1 MVVHSAIVFVPLFP
15 QHVAH
20 VRWLE
25 VPSAERRPLV
35 SLFLQLLGSS
45 GRPEEPWAIKS
56 RAAALVAEVIRQEG
70 PALWQEVLPPLRTMA
85 LEGPAPAETVAMLL
99 RWLPEDVTVHN
110 EDLDGEAGKEWLK
123 TKQPAFPQDAIM
135 DNASGACVI
144 HVWDWDDVSIWSHAD
159 SLRTQSPVSSLTSCV
174 CVGSF
179 VPPILCDHLPVLC
192 TEESRALV
200 SLVVCSPCLA
210 CAAVGPDRQPGHRAP
225 PPLRPGLPALRGG
238 HGGAAGGAAAAG
250 TAPRRRSHRCPGCS
264 RRLLRLGARAGPGV
278 EPPH

>member
-1 MVVHSAIVFVPLFP
+1 MVVHSAILFVPLVP

-45 GRPEEPWAIKS
+45 GQPEEPWAIKS
-56 RAAALVAEVIRQEG
+56 RAAALVAEVIRREG

-110 EDLDGEAGKEWLK
+110 EDLDGEAGKESLTIK
-123 TKQPAFPQDAIM
+123 EPAFPQYAVM

-144 HVWDWDDVSIWSHAD
+144 HVWDWDDVSIWSRAN
-159 SLRTQSPVSSLTSCV
+159 SIRTQSPVSSLTSCV
-174 CVGSF
+174 CIGSF
-179 VPPILCDHLPVLC
+179 VPPNLCDHLPVPC
-192 TEESRALV
+192 IKDCRALV
-200 SLVVCSPCLA
+200 SLLVCSPCPA
-210 CAAVGPDRQPGHRAP
+210 CAALGHDRQPGHRPP

-250 TAPRRRSHRCPGCS
+250 AAPCRRGHRHPGRSRC
-264 RRLLRLGARAGPGV
+264 LLRVGARAGPGG
-278 EPPH
+278 EPPD